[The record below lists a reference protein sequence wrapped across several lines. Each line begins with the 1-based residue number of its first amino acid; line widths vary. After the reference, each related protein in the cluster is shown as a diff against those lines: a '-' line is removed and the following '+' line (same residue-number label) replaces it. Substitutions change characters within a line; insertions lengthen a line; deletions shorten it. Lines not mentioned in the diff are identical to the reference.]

1 MTNAELLSQ
10 IKRDQNIPWS
20 DDDDTLFGHIQRGR
34 TRLDGLAGD
43 EMEYEEAGTETSLLF
58 NYVFYA
64 RANALD
70 EFFKNYASELLS
82 LQIDKRVSHANT
94 Q

>member
-20 DDDDTLFGHIQRGR
+20 DDDDTLIGHIQRGR
-34 TRLDGLAGD
+34 TRLDGLAGE

-64 RANALD
+64 FNRGESRL
-70 EFFKNYASELLS
+70 F
-82 LQIDKRVSHANT
+82 
-94 Q
+94 